1 MRNIKK
7 VLILS
12 PHPDDAEY
20 GCGGLISKLNTGLV
34 DFEWIVFST
43 CDESLPDGVSA
54 GTAIREHTKVMNMLG
69 LKSTTI
75 DIPVRNFPEHR
86 QLILDTLI
94 ACRNH
99 FKPDLVVCPTLG
111 DLHQDHRTVADEA
124 VRAFKAHASIIGYEL
139 PADHHTFTPTL
150 FVELSEFNFEQKWM
164 MFAQYESQLIK
175 AKAWNSYEYIKAM
188 ALYRGATI
196 GVKYAEA
203 FEIYRWRT

>member
-1 MRNIKK
+1 MTPKK

-20 GCGGLISKLNTGLV
+20 GCGGFVSKLNTGLV

-43 CDESLPDGVSA
+43 CDESLPESYGQA
-54 GTAIREHTKVMNMLG
+54 TAIREHTEVMDMLR
-69 LKSTTI
+69 LKSTTM

-86 QLILDTLI
+86 QVILDTLI
-94 ACRNH
+94 ACRNQ

-111 DLHQDHRTVADEA
+111 DLHQDHRIVAEEA

-139 PADHHTFTPTL
+139 PADHLSFTPSL
-150 FVELSEFNFEQKWM
+150 FVVLSEFNFEQKWA
-164 MFAQYESQLIK
+164 MFSTYESQLFK
-175 AKAWNSYEYIKAM
+175 VRAWNNYDYIKAM

-203 FEIYRWRT
+203 FEVYRWRM